1 MVRALGAATVHMYES
16 TPAGHGTILKAKPG
30 VTPED
35 VLEATLKVHNSMLV
49 NMSFIMHAFI
59 VCGGVAGPGDSDLQ

>member
-1 MVRALGAATVHMYES
+1 MVRALGTATVHMYES

-35 VLEATLKVHNSMLV
+35 VLEATLKVHNS
-49 NMSFIMHAFI
+49 I
-59 VCGGVAGPGDSDLQ
+59 C